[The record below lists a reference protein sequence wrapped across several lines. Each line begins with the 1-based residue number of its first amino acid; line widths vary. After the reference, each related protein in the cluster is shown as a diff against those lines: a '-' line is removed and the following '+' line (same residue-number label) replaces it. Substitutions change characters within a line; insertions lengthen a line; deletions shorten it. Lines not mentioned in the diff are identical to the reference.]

1 MSSQNKFMQPRSVIG
16 LIIIVLAIIIFFDN
30 LGIHIFSTILRN
42 WPLALIIIGIAM
54 LVGPYKKEQSTGPY
68 ILITIGLL
76 FFLGQFRMFHYH
88 WNALIFP
95 IILLA
100 VGVYIL
106 RPYITHPQSNGIP
119 ENRVEIFSIL
129 GGGEFNTRSDN
140 LKGGHAICILGGAD
154 IDIREADMEGE
165 TMVITCL
172 AFMGGVQIKVPLHW
186 QVNVQAVPLLGGV
199 SNKTSCLAE
208 KLQMPKKSLSIT
220 GLAIMGGI
228 EVLN

>member
-1 MSSQNKFMQPRSVIG
+1 MSGLNKFMQPRSVIG
-16 LIIIVLAIIIFFDN
+16 LIIIVLALLIFFDN
-30 LGIHIFSTILRN
+30 LGINIFSKILSN
-42 WPLALIIIGIAM
+42 WPLGLVIIGIAM
-54 LVGPYKKEQSTGPY
+54 LVGPNKKEHGNGPY
-68 ILITIGLL
+68 ILIVIGLL
-76 FFLGQFRMFHYH
+76 FFLGHYRVFHYH
-88 WNALIFP
+88 WNALLFP
-95 IILLA
+95 LILLA

-106 RPYITHPQSNGIP
+106 RPYITQPQSNGIP
-119 ENRVEIFSIL
+119 ENRIEIFSIL
-129 GGGEFNTRSDN
+129 GGGEFSTRSKN

-220 GLAIMGGI
+220 GLAVMGGV
-228 EVLN
+228 EVTN

>member
-1 MSSQNKFMQPRSVIG
+1 MSSPKNFMQPRSVIG
-16 LIIIVLAIIIFFDN
+16 LIIIILAIIIFFDN
-30 LGIHIFSTILRN
+30 IGIHIFSIIFRN
-42 WPLALIIIGIAM
+42 WPLALIIIGVAM

-76 FFLGQFRMFHYH
+76 FFLGQFRLFHYQ
-88 WNALIFP
+88 WNNLIFP
-95 IILLA
+95 LILLA

-106 RPYITHPQSNGIP
+106 RPYISQQQSKGIP
-119 ENRVEIFSIL
+119 ENRIEIFSIL
-129 GGGEFNTRSDN
+129 GGGEFNTRSEN

-154 IDIREADMEGE
+154 INISEADMEG
-165 TMVITCL
+165 TNMVITCL

-208 KLQMPKKSLSIT
+208 KLQMPKKSLTIT
-220 GLAIMGGI
+220 GLAVMGGI
-228 EVLN
+228 EVTN